1 MIRRLFLAAPI
12 AALPAA
18 ASAFRLETLSGDAA
32 EAYGT
37 GCRRADL
44 HDGLAAE
51 LRSLTA
57 GAPLPGELAARLD
70 RLRACP
76 FCGCALADGRTD
88 HGEDRPR
95 G

>member
-1 MIRRLFLAAPI
+1 MLRRLLLAAPA

-18 ASAFRLETLSGDAA
+18 ASAFRLESLSGEAA

-51 LRSLTA
+51 FRAIT
-57 GAPLPGELAARLD
+57 GEQPLPAELAARLD
-70 RLRACP
+70 GLRACP
-76 FCGCALADGRTD
+76 FCGCPLAAAQPD
-88 HGEDRPR
+88 HGEARPQ

>member
-1 MIRRLFLAAPI
+1 MLRRLLLTAPL

-18 ASAFRLETLSGDAA
+18 ASAFRLETLSGEAA
-32 EAYGT
+32 QAYDE

-51 LRSLTA
+51 LRSLT
-57 GAPLPGELAARLD
+57 GGQPLPGELAARLD

-76 FCGCALADGRTD
+76 FCGCPLAAAERD
-88 HGEDRPR
+88 HGEARPR

>member
-1 MIRRLFLAAPI
+1 MLRRLFLAAPV

-18 ASAFRLETLSGDAA
+18 ASAFRLEMLSGEAA

-51 LRSLTA
+51 LRSLT
-57 GAPLPGELAARLD
+57 GERQLPAELSAELE

-76 FCGCALADGRTD
+76 FCGCPLAAAEAD
-88 HGEDRPR
+88 HGEARPR